1 MEKNNNGN
9 NTKYLIGAILL
20 IAVISIIYVS
30 VNSVGRMINIFQNEA
45 NTFKLLSSTS
55 TAIYDDELVE
65 YAAKN
70 GIYLEITH
78 QGDLAMVD
86 TLNNGTEEYDGV
98 WISNSIW
105 LYMLDNSYLVSNS
118 KSIAIDPVIMGI
130 KKSKAE
136 ELGFTSRDVYNK
148 DILNAIKENKLDYV
162 MTSVTETNTGATA
175 YLGFLNSL
183 AGSPEVLTEEM
194 LDDQN
199 LQNDLKSF
207 FKGVERV
214 SGNEEYIK
222 EMFLKG
228 EYNAVITYESSLI
241 DINKELEKNGEETLY
256 FIYPKDGV
264 AINDMPFA
272 FIDNGTNKE
281 EMFNT
286 LQSYLRSDEAREKLE
301 SLGFRTWYG
310 GTNDKPNEVFKKDWG
325 IDTTEYLM
333 PLKYPSKSVMNK
345 AFDIYITSL
354 RKPTAVVF
362 VLDVSGSM
370 AGTGISELQDSLYY
384 LLDYEQ
390 ASKDRLQFSEADQIK
405 IITFNEAVDAKTE
418 TYGGRDTQDLIEFV
432 RNMQAYGGTN
442 IYDSSVEALND
453 LKAYDKNEYT
463 RTVILMTDGRSN
475 TGYYTTLENA
485 YKGLDIPIYSITFG
499 NADDY
504 QLQAIADLT
513 NGKVFDGKAGLK
525 EAFQEVRSY
534 S

>member
-1 MEKNNNGN
+1 MKKNNTSN
-9 NTKYLIGAILL
+9 NSKIFAGIIIFIV
-20 IAVISIIYVS
+20 IASIIYVTI
-30 VNSVGRMINIFQNEA
+30 NSLSSTLNIFHSES
-45 NTFKLLSSTS
+45 NTFRLLSSTS
-55 TAIYDDELVE
+55 TAIYDEELMD
-65 YAAKN
+65 YASKN

-86 TLNNGTEEYDGV
+86 TLNNGTEKYDGV

-136 ELGFTSRDVYNK
+136 ELGFTSKDVYNK
-148 DILNAIKENKLDYV
+148 DILNAIKNNQLDYV
-162 MTSVTETNTGATA
+162 MTSVTET
-175 YLGFLNSL
+175 
-183 AGSPEVLTEEM
+183 PEVLTEEM
-194 LDDQN
+194 LEDKT
-199 LQNDLKSF
+199 LQEDLKSF

-272 FIDNGTNKE
+272 FIDNGTGKE
-281 EMFNT
+281 ELFNK
-286 LQSYLRSDEAREKLE
+286 LQNHLRSDEEREKLE

-310 GTNDKPNEVFKKDWG
+310 GTNDNPNKVFKKDWG
-325 IDTTEYLM
+325 IDTTKYLI
-333 PLKYPSKSVMNK
+333 PLKYPSKPVMNK
-345 AFDIYITSL
+345 AFDLYVTSL

-370 AGTGISELQDSLYY
+370 AGNGIEELQDSLYY

-390 ASKDRLQFSEADQIK
+390 TSKDRLQFSEADQIK
-405 IITFNEAVDAKTE
+405 IITFNEKVDQETKT
-418 TYGGRDTQDLIEFV
+418 YSGRNTEELIDFV
-432 RNMQAYGGTN
+432 RGMQAYGGTN
-442 IYDSSVEALND
+442 IYDSSIKALDD
-453 LKAYDKNEYT
+453 LKSFDKNEYT
-463 RTVILMTDGRSN
+463 RTVILMTDGKSN
-475 TGYYTTLENA
+475 VGEYDSLKKA

-513 NGKVFDGKAGLK
+513 NGKVFDGKTGLK
-525 EAFQEVRSY
+525 EAFKEVRSY

>member
-1 MEKNNNGN
+1 MKNNNTSN
-9 NTKYLIGAILL
+9 NSKIFAGIIIFIV
-20 IAVISIIYVS
+20 IASIIYVTI
-30 VNSVGRMINIFQNEA
+30 NSLSSTLNIFHSES
-45 NTFKLLSSTS
+45 NTFRLLSSTS
-55 TAIYDDELVE
+55 TAIYDEELMD
-65 YAAKN
+65 YASKN

-86 TLNNGTEEYDGV
+86 TLNNGTEKYDGV

-105 LYMLDNSYLVSNS
+105 LYMLE
-118 KSIAIDPVIMGI
+118 
-130 KKSKAE
+130 SKAE
-136 ELGFTSRDVYNK
+136 ELGFTSKDVYNK
-148 DILNAIKENKLDYV
+148 DILNAIKNNQLDYV

-175 YLGFLNSL
+175 YLGFLNSI

-194 LDDQN
+194 LEDKT
-199 LQNDLKSF
+199 LQEDLKSF

-281 EMFNT
+281 EIFNK
-286 LQSYLRSDEAREKLE
+286 LQNHLRSDEAREKLE

-310 GTNDKPNEVFKKDWG
+310 GTNDKPNKVFNKDWG
-325 IDTTEYLM
+325 IDTTEYLI

-345 AFDIYITSL
+345 AFDLYVTSL

-370 AGTGISELQDSLYY
+370 AGNGIEELQDSLYY

-390 ASKDRLQFSEADQIK
+390 TSKDRLQFSEADQIK
-405 IITFNEAVDAKTE
+405 IITFNEKVDQETKT
-418 TYGGRDTQDLIEFV
+418 YSGRNTEELIDFV
-432 RNMQAYGGTN
+432 RGMQAYGGTN
-442 IYDSSVEALND
+442 IYDSSIKALDD
-453 LKAYDKNEYT
+453 LKSFDKNEYT
-463 RTVILMTDGRSN
+463 RTVILMTDGKSN
-475 TGYYTTLENA
+475 VGEYDSLKKA

-513 NGKVFDGKAGLK
+513 NGKVFDGKTGLK